1 VLAVGGPDVTQQRV
15 VTEYGYERKR
25 ARRASAKRDERG
37 GERVKRGCGGGVR
50 ARLDSGGEM
59 DRGLVTGRVDD
70 EGEFQEVCRI
80 YSMGVGGGMGG
91 LQEETG
97 KLLLR
102 TDALEG

>member
-1 VLAVGGPDVTQQRV
+1 
-15 VTEYGYERKR
+15 
-25 ARRASAKRDERG
+25 
-37 GERVKRGCGGGVR
+37 
-50 ARLDSGGEM
+50 M